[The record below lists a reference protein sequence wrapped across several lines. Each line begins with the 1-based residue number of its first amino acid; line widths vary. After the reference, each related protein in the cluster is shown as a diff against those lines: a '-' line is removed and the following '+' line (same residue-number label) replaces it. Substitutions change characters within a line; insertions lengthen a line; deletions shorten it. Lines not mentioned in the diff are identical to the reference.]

1 MQVRMACMV
10 EAYWNIGRRIVC
22 EEQGGKQRADY
33 GQFLIRNL
41 AHQLGDEFGGG
52 VSVANLW
59 NLRLLSCFSSRIKT
73 LRSA

>member
-1 MQVRMACMV
+1 MNK
-10 EAYWNIGRRIVC
+10 NISRVASYAGKDGVHGGG
-22 EEQGGKQRADY
+22 QGGKQRADY

-41 AHQLGDEFGGG
+41 ARQLGNEFGGG

-59 NLRLLSCFSSRIKT
+59 NFRLLSYFSSRIKT

>member
-1 MQVRMACMV
+1 MNK
-10 EAYWNIGRRIVC
+10 NISRVASYAGKDGVHGGG
-22 EEQGGKQRADY
+22 QGGKQRADY

-41 AHQLGDEFGGG
+41 AHRLGDEFGGG

-59 NLRLLSCFSSRIKT
+59 NFTLLSYISSRIKT